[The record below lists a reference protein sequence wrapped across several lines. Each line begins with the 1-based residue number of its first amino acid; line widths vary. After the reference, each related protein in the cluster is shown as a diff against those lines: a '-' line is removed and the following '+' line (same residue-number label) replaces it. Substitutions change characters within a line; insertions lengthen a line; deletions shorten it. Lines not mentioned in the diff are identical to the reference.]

1 MPGGR
6 LHAVPGVQV
15 GSPLV
20 STSMSWL
27 ERRRSKTN
35 RRDPSGD
42 GSDARMFGAGS
53 VRLLVEGGGTVEDKT
68 LLDQINDLA
77 AEEHELFQK
86 ESRGEATEEDVER
99 LRHLEVTLDQS
110 WDLLHQRRARRDAGL
125 DPDDAKVRDERT
137 VEGYV
142 N

>member
-1 MPGGR
+1 MEDENI
-6 LHAVPGVQV
+6 
-15 GSPLV
+15 
-20 STSMSWL
+20 L
-27 ERRRSKTN
+27 ER
-35 RRDPSGD
+35 
-42 GSDARMFGAGS
+42 
-53 VRLLVEGGGTVEDKT
+53 
-68 LLDQINDLA
+68 INELA

-86 ESRGEATEEDVER
+86 ESRGEATEADVER

-125 DPDDAKVRDERT
+125 DPDEATVRDERT